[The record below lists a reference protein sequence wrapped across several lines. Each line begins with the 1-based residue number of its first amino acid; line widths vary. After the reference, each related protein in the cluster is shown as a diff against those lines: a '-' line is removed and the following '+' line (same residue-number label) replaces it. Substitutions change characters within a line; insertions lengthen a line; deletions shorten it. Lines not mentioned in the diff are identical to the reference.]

1 MKKISLIFALFV
13 FTILAIGQAP
23 DKINYQGVLRD
34 ANGNIVA
41 NKSISGSIVIT
52 GGSSNYTFSIPSGS
66 STNSY
71 GLFNLEIGPI
81 NGVDWSSSSV
91 TITSTITYIDAN
103 NLSQT
108 ITNSTNPDQLVSV
121 PYALFA
127 NQLQNYPKTGTDG
140 YYLKWD
146 ASANNGNGSWVAAPV
161 STGSTLPT
169 NAT

>member
-1 MKKISLIFALFV
+1 MIS
-13 FTILAIGQAP
+13 
-23 DKINYQGVLRD
+23 
-34 ANGNIVA
+34 
-41 NKSISGSIVIT
+41 
-52 GGSSNYTFSIPSGS
+52 GGSSNYTFSIPNGS

-71 GLFNLEIGPI
+71 GLFNFEIGPI
-81 NGVDWSSSSV
+81 NSVDWSSSNV
-91 TITSTITYIDAN
+91 TITSTINYIDAN
-103 NLSQT
+103 SQTQT

-127 NQLQNYPKTGTDG
+127 NQLENYPKTGTDG

-169 NAT
+169 NATVNQVLTWDHTLSWIAQGM

>member
-81 NGVDWSSSSV
+81 NGVDFPSSV

-140 YYLKWD
+140 YYL
-146 ASANNGNGSWVAAPV
+146 NGMALQIMAMEVG
-161 STGSTLPT
+161 
-169 NAT
+169 